1 MLNLNNLLF
10 SILICL
16 GSISAQTFFK
26 HSLPSGN
33 SKNVIQTTSLDT
45 LRILTVMVDFQYSKD
60 ATTTGN
66 GKFDS
71 IYTKDYG
78 KNILD
83 PLPHNKEYFEAHLQ
97 FAKNYFAKVSKNNLV
112 IEFEVL
118 PTVITVSKN
127 MKNYSPPI
135 KSSDFSGMAELVSE
149 TWQLA
154 GTTFPN
160 YDFNKFQLF
169 TIFHAG
175 VGRDVSLP
183 GSIGNERDLP
193 SVYLGLNTL
202 RNYLGSSFN
211 GFPIGNTLIKNSII
225 LPQTQNRELDS
236 YSGKYLVQLTFNG
249 LLVSSIASHLGLP
262 DLFDTKT
269 GLSAIGKFGLMD
281 GQSIFAYN
289 GLYPPEPSAWE
300 KIVLGWVQP
309 TVINSQNGIYN
320 LTTELVSS
328 ISDTVI
334 IKVPINDTEYFLLE
348 NRRRDALS
356 NGSVLT
362 IWNDGVYSTK
372 TFSKDTTGYYSFSVD
387 SVSGVVV
394 DVDEFDWA
402 VPGNGIVIWH
412 IDEKIINQK
421 WASNEINADKNLRGV
436 DVEEADGI
444 QDIGR
449 QFQTIFGDIVIG
461 EGSYE
466 DFWFSKNDSKLFTN
480 KFDPKSL
487 PNTNSNSGAKSLISF
502 SDFSDSA
509 NVMSFKITF
518 GDSLIIPLFN
528 SNLPVQLPVEE
539 IKLFTKNLIDFYV
552 VRSSKNVSIL
562 SSFDNSVFTLN
573 DFSEKEIAL
582 FNNGNNTYVIGIN
595 GTILN
600 VILMNDST
608 SSFSHNLGT
617 KITSAPSVI
626 KNISE
631 QSRLLLGLEDGK
643 LVQIDMN
650 TLSATFDGIV
660 SIENIAS
667 DPILYLSLYGNNI
680 SSISQTLV
688 TGDPT
693 NSTFSYHDNNGRSF
707 SAKGEVTQFSM
718 TKNHLSQDVAVFLL
732 DNNRFEIYVNSVLT
746 TSFLSKWGVI
756 NAFGIGDIKQ
766 DGDNYIIFTSENR
779 LIALNL
785 NGVLADN
792 FPFEIENQ
800 SSFLPTVLIGDFAL
814 DAYAEIV
821 VFTND
826 GKMYAINGGNGKLIP
841 GFPIAVDVADII
853 DATFF
858 NHDRKAAISSFNS
871 RGRVNS
877 WIIGAMEGTYYWNG
891 KIGNNQNLNFTE
903 VASIANTINTFFPKN
918 RAYNYPNPVY
928 DAQTFIRYYVN
939 EDSKIN
945 IKIFDLSGD
954 LVDEL
959 SDYARGG
966 IDNETIWNVAN
977 IQSGVY
983 LTRIE
988 AEGTSGKKES
998 TIIKIAVVK

>member
-1 MLNLNNLLF
+1 MGNFNIF
-10 SILICL
+10 FTSILLCL
-16 GSISAQTFFK
+16 GSLSAQTFLK
-26 HSLPSGN
+26 HSFPSGN
-33 SKNVIQTTSLDT
+33 NKNSIQVTASIDT
-45 LRILTVMVDFQYSKD
+45 LRVLAIMVDFQYSKD

-78 KNILD
+78 KSILD

-112 IEFEVL
+112 IEYEVL
-118 PTVITVSKN
+118 PSVITVSKN
-127 MKNYSPPI
+127 MKSYSPPI
-135 KSSDFSGMAELVSE
+135 KSSDFSTMTELVSE
-149 TWQLA
+149 AWLLA
-154 GTTFPN
+154 GNTFPTF
-160 YDFNKFQLF
+160 DFNKFQLF

-225 LPQTQNRELDS
+225 LPQTQNRELDT

-300 KIVLGWVQP
+300 KVTLGWVQP
-309 TVINSQNGIYN
+309 VEIVNNGSYN
-320 LTTELVSS
+320 LTTEIYSNF
-328 ISDTVI
+328 SDTVI
-334 IKVPINDTEYFLLE
+334 VKVPINDTEYFLLE

-362 IWNDGVYSTK
+362 IWNDGVYTTK
-372 TFSKDTTGYYSFSVD
+372 TFAKDTTGYYSFSVD

-412 IDEKIINQK
+412 IDEKIINEK
-421 WASNEINADKNLRGV
+421 WATNEINADKNMRGV

-466 DFWFSKNDSKLFTN
+466 DFWFSKNDSKLFAN
-480 KFDPKSL
+480 KFDSKSL
-487 PNTNSNSGAKSLISF
+487 PNTNSNNGAKSLISF

-509 NVMSFKITF
+509 NVMSFRIAF
-518 GDSLIIPLFN
+518 GDSLIQKLYSLQVPFQT
-528 SNLPVQLPVEE
+528 PVQEV
-539 IKLFTKNLIDFYV
+539 KVFRKNLIDYYV
-552 VRSSKNVSIL
+552 YRSNKNVAIV
-562 SSFDNSVFTLN
+562 SSTDDSVYPLN

-582 FNNGNNTYVIGIN
+582 FNNGNNTYLIGVN
-595 GTILN
+595 GNFLN
-600 VILMNDST
+600 IFLMNDSI
-608 SSFSHNLGT
+608 SIFSHNLGSSIST
-617 KITSAPSVI
+617 APSII

-631 QSRLLLGLEDGK
+631 QAKIFLGTADGK
-643 LVQIDMN
+643 LLQIDLN
-650 TLSATFDGIV
+650 TITPTFNGI
-660 SIENIAS
+660 
-667 DPILYLSLYGNNI
+667 I
-680 SSISQTLV
+680 SSENKASEPIKFLSINNNNYSLVSQVLIA
-688 TGDPT
+688 GNPD
-693 NSTFSYHDNNGRSF
+693 NSIFNYYDNNDRNF
-707 SAKGEVTQFSM
+707 SGQGEVTQFSM
-718 TKNHLSQDVAVFLL
+718 TKNRLAQDVSIFLI
-732 DNNRFEIYVNSVLT
+732 DKRRFEIYLNGVLS
-746 TSFLSKWGVI
+746 TSFNSKWGEI
-756 NAFGIGDIKQ
+756 NSFGLGDIKQ
-766 DGDNYIIFTSENR
+766 DGENYIVFATGNK
-779 LIALNL
+779 LIAINYS
-785 NGVLADN
+785 GVVADN
-792 FPFEIENQ
+792 FPFEIEIE
-800 SSFLPTVLIGDFAL
+800 SSFLANVLIGDFAL
-814 DAYAEIV
+814 DAKSEIIAV
-821 VFTND
+821 TSD
-826 GKMYAINGGNGKLIP
+826 GKMFAINGGSGKLVP
-841 GFPIAVDVADII
+841 GFPIAIDEADII
-853 DATFF
+853 NTYFF
-858 NHDRKAAISSFNS
+858 NHDRKSSISLFNS
-871 RGRVNS
+871 KGKLNS
-877 WIIGAMEGTYYWNG
+877 WVIGATEGTYYWNG
-891 KIGNNQNLNFTE
+891 RNGCSQNQNFVD
-903 VASIANTINTFFPKN
+903 VASMVNSINTFFPKN

-928 DAQTFIRYYVN
+928 DAQTYIRYYVS

-945 IKIFDLSGD
+945 IKIFDVAGD
-954 LVDEL
+954 MVTEL
-959 SDYARGG
+959 NDFARAT
-966 IDNETIWNVAN
+966 IDNETIWNVSN

-983 LTRIE
+983 LARIM
-988 AEGTSGKKES
+988 AESTSGKKES